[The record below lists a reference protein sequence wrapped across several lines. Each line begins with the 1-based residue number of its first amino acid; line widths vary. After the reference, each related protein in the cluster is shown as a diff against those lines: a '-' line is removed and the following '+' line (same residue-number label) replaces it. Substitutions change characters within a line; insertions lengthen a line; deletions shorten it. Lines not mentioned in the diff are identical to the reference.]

1 MKETLERELKL
12 SVKRGFEMPPLPR
25 MSRRHLRA
33 TYYDTDDHRLARHV
47 VTLRRR
53 DEDGRDLW
61 QLRSCPAR
69 ALAWSWSGRPTA
81 PTYRLSCRVS

>member
-1 MKETLERELKL
+1 MKETLEHELKL
-12 SVKRGFEMPPLPR
+12 SVKRGFEMPPLPADVYA
-25 MSRRHLRA
+25 RHLRA

-61 QLRSCPAR
+61 QLKLPSEGDSPGAGVG
-69 ALAWSWSGRPTA
+69 GRRPRRTG
-81 PTYRLSCRVS
+81 